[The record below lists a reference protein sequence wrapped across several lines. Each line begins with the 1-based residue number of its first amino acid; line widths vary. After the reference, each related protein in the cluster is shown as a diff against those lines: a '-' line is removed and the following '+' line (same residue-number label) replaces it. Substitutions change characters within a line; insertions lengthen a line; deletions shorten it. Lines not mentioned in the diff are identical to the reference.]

1 MIWRRVRSVA
11 APEPLAAVVLA
22 AGRGARLGGVTKA
35 LIGVEGQTLIA
46 RLIRDLQAAGISRI
60 VVVTG
65 SASRQVCDECRAA
78 VREGSVSLSFVDAL
92 GGGDQMHSLHLGLQ
106 ALADACCPVMVCLAD
121 LPLLDAKDLVELKV
135 ASENRP
141 PGTDMV
147 VPDVQGTP
155 GHPLV
160 LSPEL
165 VQEWLRTDEQL
176 IGKAWRLAHP
186 QRVYRWRTTREA
198 YITDLDTPQDV
209 QACRDAGLELSLPSE
224 GANESP

>member
-1 MIWRRVRSVA
+1 MA

-35 LIGVEGQTLIA
+35 LIGVKGQTLIA
-46 RLIRDLQAAGISRI
+46 RLIRDLHAAGIGRI
-60 VVVTG
+60 VVVT
-65 SASRQVCDECRAA
+65 SRASPQVRDASRAA
-78 VREGSVSLSFVDAL
+78 VREGSVTLSFVDVAA
-92 GGGDQMHSLHLGLQ
+92 GGEQMHSLHQGLQ
-106 ALADACCPVMVCLAD
+106 ALADASCAVMVCLAD
-121 LPLLDAKDLVELKV
+121 LPLLDAQALQELRA
-135 ASENRP
+135 ASEDRP

-160 LSPEL
+160 LSPKL
-165 VQEWLRTDEQL
+165 VQEWLRTDERQ

-186 QRVYRWRTTREA
+186 QRVYRWRTLRQA
-198 YITDLDTPQDV
+198 YIIDLDTAQDV

-224 GANESP
+224 GANETP